1 MKNRR
6 LLFAPA
12 CLATLIS
19 QVSAQDFVAPLT
31 ANKPATTETENGT
44 QALSPMV
51 VKAKA
56 ETGPAAQI
64 QQARENYAGAMSAVT
79 PEELDLQNTNNLG
92 DVFARIPGVSY
103 IDEDGR
109 GTKPNIGLRG
119 LDPLRSEY
127 AQLRHDGVPTQPSMY
142 SEPAAYYGVP
152 AERVAGIEIFKGGA
166 SILYGPNTVGGVV
179 NLISRPLSDK
189 PLETVLD
196 TRLSSYGD
204 YLANLFLSGTQGSW
218 IYGAEYMHNG
228 GNGFRDGLGY
238 NIDDFEARLGYQFNE
253 DHWAQLHFGYYHE
266 ASETPGGL
274 LPYQF
279 RDDPN
284 QSNKPNDNFYGERI
298 EVDLRTSHRFT
309 ENQQLET
316 LLYAYTYQRNW
327 FLQNYVDSNTPDL
340 ALANSNGQYLRNF
353 DVIGF
358 EPTYTLD
365 YDIGTTT
372 GHQLTLGGRLYHDHA
387 IRRSKTG
394 NTGTASESNSVLNSK
409 DDLTTDAVAIFAEN
423 EFQIGDRFH
432 VIPGIRYENIEQ
444 TRRDVLAGTARQDKN
459 YDIFLPGLGLKY
471 DVAEQSLVYANV
483 TRSFRPPTFGDS
495 FSPIIGGAIPDL
507 EASTAVTYDLGMRT
521 SPLPWLTTEFGGF
534 YTDYKDQVVTYNQL
548 INGVSTA
555 TAANFD
561 TQTYGFEGNAQI
573 GLFALAND
581 IQPGSFGSIDN
592 QELFLNA
599 GATVL
604 RSTFNGGPYNGND
617 VPNVPQQ
624 AYTLGLTYDYQQ
636 KVDVTFQGRY
646 AASRFT
652 DPANTVVENDIGTVG
667 ELDSYF
673 VFDLKARW
681 IVNENLTVGT
691 GINNIFDETYGTQRR
706 TSQQKG
712 IFPGPTREFY
722 VTATVTF

>member
-6 LLFAPA
+6 LLFVPA
-12 CLATLIS
+12 CFATLMS
-19 QVSAQDFVAPLT
+19 QASAQDFVTPLT
-31 ANKPATTETENGT
+31 AAKPATTESAP
-44 QALSPMV
+44 QKLSPLV
-51 VKAKA
+51 VKAKT

-64 QQARENYAGAMSAVT
+64 QEARENYAGAMSAVT
-79 PEELDLQNTNNLG
+79 PEELAQQDTNNLG

-152 AERVAGIEIFKGGA
+152 AERVAGIEVFKGGA

-179 NLISRPLSDK
+179 NLISRPLSEK

-204 YLANLFLSGTQGSW
+204 YMGNLFLSGTQGSW
-218 IYGAEYMHNG
+218 TYGAEYMHNG
-228 GNGFRDGLGY
+228 GDGFRDGLGY
-238 NIDDFEARLGYQFNE
+238 NIDDVEARLGYQFNE

-274 LPYQF
+274 LPYQY
-279 RDDPN
+279 RNDPE
-284 QSNKPNDNFYGERI
+284 QSNKPNDNFYGERV
-298 EVDLRTSHRFT
+298 EVDLRTSHRLT

-327 FLQNYVDSNTPDL
+327 FLQNYVDSLTPDL
-340 ALANSNGQYLRNF
+340 TLANNNSQYLRNF

-365 YDIGTTT
+365 YDIGGTT

-387 IRRSKTG
+387 IRRTKTG
-394 NTGTASESNSVLNSK
+394 NTGTSGESNSVLNSK
-409 DDLTTDAVAIFAEN
+409 DDLTTDAVAAFAEN

-444 TRRDVLAGTARQDKN
+444 TRRDVFAGTTRQDKS
-459 YDIFLPGLGLKY
+459 YDVFLPGLGLKY

-483 TRSFRPPTFGDS
+483 TQSFRPPTFGDS
-495 FSPIIGGAIPDL
+495 FNPAIGASSADL
-507 EASTAVTYDLGMRT
+507 DASTAVTYDLGMRT
-521 SPLPWLTTEFGGF
+521 SPFPWLTTEFGGF
-534 YTDYKDQVVTYNQL
+534 YTDFKDQVIVSA
-548 INGVSTA
+548 GVA
-555 TAANFD
+555 DNYD
-561 TQTYGFEGNAQI
+561 TQSYGFEGNAQI
-573 GLFALAND
+573 GLFALANEL
-581 IQPGSFGSIDN
+581 QSGSFGSIDN
-592 QELFLNA
+592 QELYLKA

-604 RSTFNGGPYNGND
+604 RSTFKGGPFDGND

-636 KVDVTFQGRY
+636 KVDVTFQGRF
-646 AASRFT
+646 ADSRFT
-652 DPANTVVENDIGTVG
+652 DAANTVTEDPVGTIG

-673 VFDLKARW
+673 VFDLKTRW
-681 IVNENLTVGT
+681 MVNEALTLGT
-691 GINNIFDETYGTQRR
+691 GVNNIFNETYGTQRR

-722 VTATVTF
+722 VSATITF